1 MNAAHD
7 HDQDAGAY
15 GTGTYDADA
24 YDARTYGTGTNDA
37 GTNDTD
43 AYDYRRGIQAI
54 WPETERLLPTSVT
67 ETLAGLAERNDRAGR
82 LSDSS
87 VGALREAGWFGL
99 PVPREFEGGGGSIEE
114 CCALQ
119 RRIGAADPALAIA
132 VTMHLFSVGVLVEHW
147 RRERDESWMLL
158 EAIAG
163 QQRIVGN
170 AFAEPGLAGA
180 LTRSHCTARR
190 TGKEWT
196 VNGVKVP
203 CSLAERSDLLCL
215 QVRDE
220 AGGPE
225 SLLVALVATDS
236 PGITVERTWN
246 TLGMRASESDTV
258 RLRDCVI
265 PDELVFHRTRPG
277 SQGDEVFAAG
287 LGWFCVSITACYLGL
302 ISAAVDQARA
312 ALENARITHLGAS
325 RSELPS
331 FQSALGALLVE
342 VLPLEAACA
351 GLARQLDART
361 ADPRSLIPALLALKC
376 RAAELATRAVE
387 AASEL
392 VGVAS
397 YAATGTAS
405 RLLRDAHAARFHPPT
420 RFATRQLLG
429 RWALGLPFTF
439 ELDERPGFA
448 GDERHSARPDERPG
462 LRRNERYSA
471 RPDERPGPGRNERHS
486 AGPGE
491 RPGPGRSQRAVGE
504 AP

>member
-1 MNAAHD
+1 M
-7 HDQDAGAY
+7 
-15 GTGTYDADA
+15 TDA
-24 YDARTYGTGTNDA
+24 YDAYDTGAYDTGAYDA
-37 GTNDTD
+37 D
-43 AYDYRRGIQAI
+43 AYDYRRGIRAI

-67 ETLAGLAERNDRAGR
+67 EKLAGLAERNDRTGR

-87 VGALREAGWFGL
+87 VEALREAGWFGL

-132 VTMHLFSVGVLVEHW
+132 VNMHLFSVGVLVEHW

-190 TGKEWT
+190 AGKEWR

-215 QVRDE
+215 QLRDE

-258 RLRDCVI
+258 RLRDCAI

-287 LGWFCVSITACYLGL
+287 LGWFCVSTTACYLGL

-312 ALENARITHLGAS
+312 ALENSRITHLGAA

-331 FQSALGALLVE
+331 FQSALGALLVD

-361 ADPRSLIPALLALKC
+361 ADPRSLTPALLALKC

-387 AASEL
+387 ATSEL

-439 ELDERPGFA
+439 ELTERPGLGLDGRPGFGPDERPGF
-448 GDERHSARPDERPG
+448 GPDERADLGPDERPSTEQVDRPG
-462 LRRNERYSA
+462 TER
-471 RPDERPGPGRNERHS
+471 DERPTGGGTR
-486 AGPGE
+486 
-491 RPGPGRSQRAVGE
+491 
-504 AP
+504 

>member
-1 MNAAHD
+1 M
-7 HDQDAGAY
+7 
-15 GTGTYDADA
+15 
-24 YDARTYGTGTNDA
+24 
-37 GTNDTD
+37 
-43 AYDYRRGIQAI
+43 QAL
-54 WPETERLLPTSVT
+54 WPDTERLLPTSVT
-67 ETLAGLAERNDRAGR
+67 DRLAGLAAENDRTGR
-82 LSDSS
+82 LSDRS
-87 VGALREAGWFGL
+87 VVALREAGWFGL
-99 PVPREFEGGGGSIEE
+99 PVPSEFEGGGGSIEE

-132 VTMHLFSVGVLVEHW
+132 VNMHLFSVGVLVEHW

-190 TGKEWT
+190 NGKGWT

-236 PGITVERTWN
+236 PGITVERTWD

-258 RLRDCVI
+258 RLRDCAI

-277 SQGDEVFAAG
+277 SHGDEVFAAG
-287 LGWFCVSITACYLGL
+287 LGWFCVSTTACYLGL
-302 ISAAVDQARA
+302 ISAAVDQART
-312 ALENARITHLGAS
+312 ALEGSRVTHLGAS

-331 FQSALGALLVE
+331 FQSALGAVLVD

-361 ADPRSLIPALLALKC
+361 ADPRSLTPALLALKC

-387 AASEL
+387 ATSEL

-429 RWALGLPFTF
+429 RWALDLPFTF
-439 ELDERPGFA
+439 ELNERPGSAPDGHPGYEPDGRRGA
-448 GDERHSARPDERPG
+448 GPDERCSAVPDAPPG
-462 LRRNERYSA
+462 L
-471 RPDERPGPGRNERHS
+471 GRKQ
-486 AGPGE
+486 
-491 RPGPGRSQRAVGE
+491 RSVGG